1 MQAPFYNEGMA
12 SPLPPSLTVDSLLQA
27 ADSALRAL
35 FVPAQAA
42 RSPADLPEAP
52 TLTETERRHVA
63 GLMRVNHAGEV
74 SAQALYHG
82 QALMARTAATRDY
95 LLQAAA
101 EEGDHLAW
109 CEQRLKELKANTSL
123 LNPFWYAGSFAIGA
137 AAAAFSDALSL
148 GFLTETERQVESHL
162 AEHLGQLPA
171 DDRRSRRIL
180 ETMQS
185 DEVRHANSAD
195 ARGAAEL
202 PPWARLGMA
211 LASKV
216 MTRLAYWI

>member
-1 MQAPFYNEGMA
+1 MV
-12 SPLPPSLTVDSLLQA
+12 SPLPPSLTVDALLQA
-27 ADSALRAL
+27 ADNALRAL
-35 FVPAQAA
+35 FAPARAA
-42 RSPADLPEAP
+42 RSPELPQAP
-52 TLTETERRHVA
+52 TLTATERRHVA

-82 QALMARTAATRDY
+82 QALMARSAATRNY

-109 CEQRLKELKANTSL
+109 CEQRLGELEARPSI

-137 AAAAFSDALSL
+137 AAAAFSDALRL

-162 AEHLGQLPA
+162 ADHLGQLPA
-171 DDRRSRRIL
+171 DDQRSRRIL

-185 DEVRHANSAD
+185 DEVRHAHSAE
-195 ARGAAEL
+195 ARGAVEL
-202 PPWARLGMA
+202 PQWARAGMA
-211 LASKV
+211 LSSKL

>member
-1 MQAPFYNEGMA
+1 MV
-12 SPLPPSLTVDSLLQA
+12 SPLPPSLTLDALLQA
-27 ADSALRAL
+27 ADNALRAL
-35 FVPAQAA
+35 FAPARAA
-42 RSPADLPEAP
+42 RNPELPQAPA
-52 TLTETERRHVA
+52 LTETERRHVA

-82 QALMARTAATRDY
+82 QALMARSAATRDY

-109 CEQRLKELKANTSL
+109 CEQRLGELKARPSI

-171 DDRRSRRIL
+171 SDQRSRRIL

-185 DEVRHANSAD
+185 DEVRHAHSAED
-195 ARGAAEL
+195 RGAAEL
-202 PPWARLGMA
+202 PQWARSGMA
-211 LASKV
+211 LSSKL
-216 MTRLAYWI
+216 MTRLAYWM

>member
-1 MQAPFYNEGMA
+1 MA
-12 SPLPPSLTVDSLLQA
+12 SPLPPSLTVDGLLQA
-27 ADSALRAL
+27 ADNALRAL
-35 FVPAQAA
+35 FVPATAA
-42 RSPADLPEAP
+42 RTPPELPPAPE
-52 TLTETERRHVA
+52 LGESERRHVA

-82 QALMARTAATRDY
+82 QALMARSAATRQY
-95 LLQAAA
+95 LLEAAA

-109 CEQRLKELKANTSL
+109 CEKRLKELKAHTSV
-123 LNPFWYAGSFAIGA
+123 LNPLWYAGSFAIGA
-137 AAAAFSDALSL
+137 MAATFSDALSL

-171 DDRRSRRIL
+171 TDLRSRRIL

-185 DEVRHANSAD
+185 DEVRHANVAQSK
-195 ARGAAEL
+195 GAAEL
-202 PPWARLGMA
+202 PLWARTGMG
-211 LASKV
+211 LTSRV

>member
-1 MQAPFYNEGMA
+1 MV

-27 ADSALRAL
+27 ADNALRAL
-35 FVPAQAA
+35 FAPAQAA
-42 RSPADLPEAP
+42 RNPELPPAPALSK
-52 TLTETERRHVA
+52 TERRHVS

-82 QALMARTAATRDY
+82 QALMARSAATRDY

-109 CEQRLKELKANTSL
+109 CEQRLAELKARPSI
-123 LNPFWYAGSFAIGA
+123 LNPLWYAGSFAMGA

-162 AEHLGQLPA
+162 AEHLGKLPA
-171 DDRRSRRIL
+171 SDQRSRRIL

-185 DEVRHANSAD
+185 DEVRHAHSAED
-195 ARGAAEL
+195 RGAAEL
-202 PPWARLGMA
+202 PQWARAGMA
-211 LASKV
+211 LSSKL
-216 MTRLAYWI
+216 MTRLAYWM

>member
-1 MQAPFYNEGMA
+1 MTTA
-12 SPLPPSLTVDSLLQA
+12 LPPSLSLDSLLQA
-27 ADSALRAL
+27 ADNALRAL
-35 FVPAQAA
+35 FVPATAN
-42 RSPADLPEAP
+42 RSVPGLPEASSLKEP
-52 TLTETERRHVA
+52 ERRHVA
-63 GLMRVNHAGEV
+63 GLMRVNHAGEI

-82 QALMARTAATRDY
+82 QALMARTTATREY

-109 CEQRLKELKANTSL
+109 CAQRLKELNAHTSV
-123 LNPFWYAGSFAIGA
+123 LNPFWYAGSFVIGA
-137 AAAAFSDALSL
+137 AAAAISDSLSL

-171 DDRRSRRIL
+171 DDQRSRRIL

-195 ARGAAEL
+195 ARGAAQL
-202 PPWARLGMA
+202 PPWARTGMA
-211 LASKV
+211 LSSKV

>member
-1 MQAPFYNEGMA
+1 VAH
-12 SPLPPSLTVDSLLQA
+12 PLPPSLSLDSLLQA
-27 ADSALRAL
+27 ADNALRAL
-35 FVPAQAA
+35 FVPASSLRNPAA
-42 RSPADLPEAP
+42 LPDPPDLSESD
-52 TLTETERRHVA
+52 RRHVA

-74 SAQALYHG
+74 SAQGLYHG
-82 QALMARTAATRDY
+82 QALMARSAATRQY

-109 CEQRLKELKANTSL
+109 CEQRLKELNSRTSV
-123 LNPFWYAGSFAIGA
+123 LNPLWYAGSFAIGA

-171 DDRRSRRIL
+171 EDQRSRRIL

-185 DEVRHANSAD
+185 DEVRHAHSAD

-202 PPWARLGMA
+202 PQWARSGMA
-211 LASKV
+211 LTSQV

>member
-1 MQAPFYNEGMA
+1 MA
-12 SPLPPSLTVDSLLQA
+12 SSLPPSFTVDALLQA
-27 ADSALRAL
+27 ADNALRAL
-35 FVPAQAA
+35 FVPASAV
-42 RSPADLPEAP
+42 RSPAELPDPP
-52 TLTETERRHVA
+52 TLSDIDRRHVA

-82 QALMARTAATRDY
+82 QALMARSAATREY

-109 CEQRLKELKANTSL
+109 CEQRLKELNAHTSV
-123 LNPFWYAGSFAIGA
+123 LNPLWYAGSFAIGA

-171 DDRRSRRIL
+171 DDQRSRCIL

-185 DEVRHANSAD
+185 DELRHAQAAE

-202 PPWARLGMA
+202 PQWARSGMA
-211 LASKV
+211 LTSKV
-216 MTRLAYWI
+216 MTRLAYWM